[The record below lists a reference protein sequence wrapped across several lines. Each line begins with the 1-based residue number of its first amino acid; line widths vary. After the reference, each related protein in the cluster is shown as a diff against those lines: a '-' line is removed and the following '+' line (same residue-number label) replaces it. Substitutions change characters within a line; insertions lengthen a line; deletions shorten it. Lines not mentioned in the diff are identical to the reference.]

1 MRVLGKSLQSL
12 GIAALLAFSIA
23 PAPVWAAEGF
33 LRLRASAD
41 WKPEPATT
49 QFANLSSDPIF
60 RLRASPKSPF
70 ARRDASHWR
79 TNAEA
84 IEIIKH
90 AEKLRLTAYF
100 LAGQWLIG
108 YGHAGGVTEGMVITK
123 ARAYELLA
131 EDLRICEQTVG
142 RVVDVPVSRNEF
154 SALVAL
160 CYNIGG
166 AKLARSHVVEHLNNR
181 DRAQAANAFLHWR
194 KVTIDEVSKVAA
206 SLVHRR
212 NQERALFLT
221 RYQPDADGRTS

>member
-1 MRVLGKSLQSL
+1 MIV
-12 GIAALLAFSIA
+12 
-23 PAPVWAAEGF
+23 PASAWTSEGF

-41 WKPEPATT
+41 WKPAPVTA

-70 ARRDASHWR
+70 VRRAASHWR
-79 TNAEA
+79 TNDEA

-90 AEKLRLTAYF
+90 AEKLRLTAYY

-108 YGHAGGVTEGMVITK
+108 YGHADGVTEGMAITK
-123 ARAYELLA
+123 ARAEELLA
-131 EDLRICEQTVG
+131 VDLRICEQMVG

-166 AKLARSHVVEHLNNR
+166 AKFARSHVVEHLNNR
-181 DRAQAANAFLHWR
+181 DRAEAANAFLNWR

-206 SLVHRR
+206 SLVNRR
-212 NQERALFLT
+212 HLERALFLT
-221 RYQPDADGRTS
+221 RYQPDTDGRTS

>member
-12 GIAALLAFSIA
+12 GIAALFALTLA
-23 PAPVWAAEGF
+23 PAPAWAADGV

-41 WKPEPATT
+41 WKPAPAAAH
-49 QFANLSSDPIF
+49 FANLASDPIF
-60 RLRASPKSPF
+60 RLRASPKSPLV
-70 ARRDASHWR
+70 RRAASHWR

-90 AEKLRLTAYF
+90 AEKLRLEAYF

-108 YGHAGGVTEGMVITK
+108 YGHAGGVTPGMVITK
-123 ARAYELLA
+123 ARADELLA

-142 RVVDVPVSRNEF
+142 RVVEVPVSRNEF

-166 AKLARSHVVEHLNNR
+166 AKFARSHVVEHLNNR
-181 DRAQAANAFLHWR
+181 DRDQAANAFLHWR
-194 KVTIDEVSKVAA
+194 KVTIDDVSKVAA
-206 SLVHRR
+206 SLVRRR
-212 NQERALFLT
+212 NLERALFLT
-221 RYQPDADGRTS
+221 RYQPDADGRSS

>member
-1 MRVLGKSLQSL
+1 MS
-12 GIAALLAFSIA
+12 FSVA
-23 PAPVWAAEGF
+23 PASAGTADGL
-33 LRLRASAD
+33 LRLRASAA
-41 WKPEPATT
+41 WKPGPVGA
-49 QFANLSSDPIF
+49 QHASLPSDPIL

-70 ARRDASHWR
+70 VRRPASFWK

-84 IEIIKH
+84 IEIIKN
-90 AEKLRLTAYF
+90 AERLRLEAYF

-123 ARAYELLA
+123 ARASQLLA
-131 EDLRICEQTVG
+131 DDLKICEQTVG
-142 RVVDVPVSRNEF
+142 RIVDVPVTRNEF

-194 KVTIDEVSKVAA
+194 RVTIDDVSKVAA
-206 SLVHRR
+206 SLVNRR
-212 NQERALFLT
+212 HLERALFLT
-221 RYQPDADGRTS
+221 RYTPEDSGRTS